1 MSFDVKL
8 VILLRKSV
16 LFGRVSWRSQRSM
29 VTILRNFGLNFL
41 VMIDLFSFVFT
52 DFLWQ
57 PGNWILS
64 T

>member
-1 MSFDVKL
+1 MSFDVTL
-8 VILLRKSV
+8 VTLLRKSV
-16 LFGRVSWRSQRSM
+16 LSGRVLWTSQRSM
-29 VTILRNFGLNFL
+29 VIILRNFGLNFL

>member
-1 MSFDVKL
+1 MSFDVTL

-29 VTILRNFGLNFL
+29 VTILRNVGLTFL
-41 VMIDLFSFVFT
+41 VMIDLFSFVFS

-57 PGNWILS
+57 PRNWILS